1 MANKYLLSLDGG
13 GVRELATVTFLAKLE
28 KALGEPLYKKFDFF
42 IGTSAGAITAMAL
55 SIAKMGG
62 DNLLDFWSE
71 ETFERILDSSLWDSK
86 LGLMQINPKY
96 DGKGKAQVLTEYF
109 GNLKLGD
116 ASGDLAIVSYDIEE
130 RKPLLLTSYGNA
142 NISAIDA
149 GHASS
154 AAPIYYPTARVGSRY
169 LIDGGIVANNPVL
182 HGYAEVK
189 KLYPDSNVKI
199 LSVGTG
205 LNKRPLKGKASQKWG
220 LIGWLMHDLFGL
232 MLESSLDHE
241 IATEIIGKDYIRV
254 NSPLGKVNRRLDD
267 NNKRNLNNIR
277 KMGEA
282 WWQEFGDSALDLL
295 S

>member
-13 GVRELATVTFLAKLE
+13 GVRELATVTFLANLE

-55 SIAKMGG
+55 SIAKMNG
-62 DNLLDFWSE
+62 DNLLELWSE

-96 DGKGKAQVLTEYF
+96 DGKGKTQVLTEYF

-116 ASGDLAIVSYDIEE
+116 ASGDLAITSYDIEE
-130 RKPLLLTSYGNA
+130 RKPLLLTSYGNS

-154 AAPIYYPTARVGSRY
+154 AAPIYYPTARVGNRY
-169 LIDGGIVANNPVL
+169 LIDGGIVANNPFL

-189 KLYPDSNVKI
+189 KLYPNSNVKI

-205 LNKRPLKGKASQKWG
+205 LNKRPLKGKSSQKWG

-267 NNKRNLNNIR
+267 NNKSNLNNIR

-295 S
+295 N

>member
-1 MANKYLLSLDGG
+1 MNHKYLLSLDGG
-13 GVRELATVTFLAKLE
+13 GVRELATVTFLANLE
-28 KALGEPLYKKFDFF
+28 KALGEPLYEKFDFF

-55 SIAKMGG
+55 SIAKMNG
-62 DNLLDFWSE
+62 DSLLELWSDK
-71 ETFERILDSSLWDSK
+71 TFERILDSSLWDSK

-96 DGKGKAQVLTEYF
+96 DGKGKEQVLNEYF

-130 RKPLLLTSYGNA
+130 RKPLLLTSYGNS

-154 AAPIYYPTARVGSRY
+154 AAPIYYPTARVGNRY

-205 LNKRPLKGKASQKWG
+205 LNKRPLKGKASQNWG

-267 NNKRNLNNIR
+267 NNKKNLNNIR
-277 KMGEA
+277 EMGEA
-282 WWQEFGDSALDLL
+282 WWQEFGDPVLDLL

>member
-13 GVRELATVTFLAKLE
+13 GVRELATVTFLANLE

-55 SIAKMGG
+55 SIAKMNG
-62 DNLLDFWSE
+62 DNLLELWSE

-96 DGKGKAQVLTEYF
+96 DGKGKTQVLTEYF

-116 ASGDLAIVSYDIEE
+116 ASGDLAITSYDIEE
-130 RKPLLLTSYGNA
+130 RKPLLLTSYGNS

-154 AAPIYYPTARVGSRY
+154 AAPIYYPTARVGNRY
-169 LIDGGIVANNPVL
+169 LIDGGIVANNPIL

-189 KLYPDSNVKI
+189 KLYPNSNVKI

-267 NNKRNLNNIR
+267 NNKRNLDNIR
-277 KMGEA
+277 KMGES
-282 WWQEFGDSALDLL
+282 WWQEFGDSVLDLL
-295 S
+295 N

>member
-13 GVRELATVTFLAKLE
+13 GVRELATVTFLANLE

-55 SIAKMGG
+55 SIAKMNG
-62 DNLLDFWSE
+62 DNLLELWSE

-96 DGKGKAQVLTEYF
+96 DGKGKTQVLNKYF

-130 RKPLLLTSYGNA
+130 RKPLLLTSYGNS

-154 AAPIYYPTARVGSRY
+154 AAPIYYPTARVGNRY
-169 LIDGGIVANNPVL
+169 LIDGGIVANNPIL

-189 KLYPDSNVKI
+189 KLYPNSNVKI

-241 IATEIIGKDYIRV
+241 LAEELIGNKYLRI
-254 NSPLGKVNRRLDD
+254 NSPIGKVNRRLDD
-267 NNKRNLNNIR
+267 KSKSNLEKIR
-277 KMGEA
+277 EMGES
-282 WWQEFGDSALDLL
+282 WWETFGQSTLDLL
-295 S
+295 N